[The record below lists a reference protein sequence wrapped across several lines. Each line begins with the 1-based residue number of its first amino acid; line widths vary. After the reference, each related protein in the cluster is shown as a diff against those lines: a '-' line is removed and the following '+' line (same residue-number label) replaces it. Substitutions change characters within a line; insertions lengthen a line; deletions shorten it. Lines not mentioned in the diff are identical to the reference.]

1 MRFNSIIL
9 KNYRQYRDVTLS
21 FPKIKKTDLHMIVA
35 SNGVGKTNLMN
46 AINWC
51 LYGDEPHLG
60 DEKDS
65 LFIYNIDSFR
75 EAEHN
80 GIDELTVSVEI
91 LVEED
96 NEYSICRKQDVL
108 VKTGFL
114 KKNQMVIKYFNKKGE
129 MVIVEDDEAESII
142 NRLLPKAI
150 REYFFFDGEKLS
162 NYFDAQRNSTTFVR
176 DAINNIAQVPVLNR
190 AYEHLKKFSKEQYE
204 NPLNKLNPN
213 LKEISDNIEQIA
225 ERINNYK
232 SDITKL
238 KDQINQSEER
248 IDEINKLINGS
259 ENVVE
264 KNYNYQKNC
273 KKINE
278 LENQRKAII
287 EELYT
292 FVQQYISILYL
303 YNINTKVLNF
313 IDSKD
318 SGLPPELNVKLLQ
331 KSLTEHICACCQRPI
346 DIETE
351 RYFRELLEKID
362 ISNDVIQTFAIM
374 RPIIKQKIQ
383 QATEYKSIKE
393 KKMISL
399 QKIDHDIE
407 ELQQENKSL
416 DSFIEQYSNISDIE
430 KLMEERKNHQVIRD
444 SNLQKLGSYKT
455 QLEREN
461 KLLSEAKEK
470 YQIALKEQSN
480 SEELK
485 KYIEF
490 VAKAV
495 SIIHE
500 TSDEL
505 VHEVKSEMEIETYN
519 LFKQFIYHDDERFK
533 YAKVELTENYKLQ
546 LIHSETH
553 KSCLGSC
560 SAAERQMLA
569 LAFTISL
576 HRVSGFD
583 SILFIDTPVGRVSD
597 VNRKNFA
604 KMLVELSKEKQMI
617 FTFTPSEF
625 SEEIQTYFNDQVRS
639 SYRVLKGNPL
649 VWKE

>member
-9 KNYRQYRDVTLS
+9 KNYRQYRDVKLS
-21 FPKIKKTDLHMIVA
+21 FPKTRETDLHMIVA

-60 DEKDS
+60 DKKDS
-65 LFIYNIDSFR
+65 LAIYNIDSFK
-75 EAEHN
+75 EAKQN

-96 NEYSICRKQDVL
+96 TKYSICRKQ
-108 VKTGFL
+108 
-114 KKNQMVIKYFNKKGE
+114 N
-129 MVIVEDDEAESII
+129 VIVENEFLKQDQMTITYFNEKGEVIIAEADEAESII
-142 NRLLPKAI
+142 NRILPKAI

-176 DAINNIAQVPVLNR
+176 DAINNIAQVPILNR
-190 AYEHLKKFSKEQYE
+190 AYEHLKKFSKDQYE

-213 LKEISDNIEQIA
+213 LKEISDSIEKSTEI
-225 ERINNYK
+225 INNYEH
-232 SDITKL
+232 DIAQL
-238 KDQINQSEER
+238 KDQINQSETR
-248 IDEINKLINGS
+248 IEEINKLINGS

-264 KNYNYQKNC
+264 KNRNYQKNC
-273 KKINE
+273 TKLKE
-278 LENQRKAII
+278 LEIRKKTII
-287 EELYT
+287 EDLYT
-292 FVQQYISILYL
+292 FIQQYVPLLYL
-303 YNINTKVLNF
+303 YDINTKVFNF
-313 IDSKD
+313 ITSKD
-318 SGLPPELNVKLLQ
+318 SGLPAELNVKLLQ

-346 DIETE
+346 DTETE
-351 RYFRELLEKID
+351 RRFKEILEQID
-362 ISNDVIQTFAIM
+362 TSNDVIQTFATM
-374 RPIIKQKIQ
+374 HPIIKQKIQ
-383 QATEYKSIKE
+383 QAKEYKSCKE
-393 KKMISL
+393 KMMTSL
-399 QKIDHDIE
+399 QEIDHDMG
-407 ELQQENKSL
+407 ELKQENKRL
-416 DSFIEQYSNISDIE
+416 NSFIEQYSNISDIE
-430 KLMEERKNHQVIRD
+430 KLVDERKNHQSIRD
-444 SNLQKLGSYKT
+444 SNNQKIGSYKE
-455 QLEREN
+455 QLTGERKALREKQEEYKHALQEQN
-461 KLLSEAKEK
+461 DAKE
-470 YQIALKEQSN
+470 LR
-480 SEELK
+480 

-490 VAKAV
+490 VNKAI
-495 SIIHE
+495 SIIKE

-505 VHEVKSEMEIETYN
+505 VHEVKRKMEIATYD

-533 YAKVELTENYKLQ
+533 YAQVELTENYKLQ

-569 LAFTISL
+569 LAFTIAL
-576 HRVSGFD
+576 HRVSGFN

-604 KMLVELSKEKQMI
+604 RMLVELSKEKQMI

-639 SYRVLKGNPL
+639 SYRILKDNPL